1 MGKSLAEEV
10 AALPAALRIEMFKDY
25 TQEDWDKLN
34 YDADFWLRPE
44 QKVPDGDWFI
54 TALVAGRGFGKT
66 LTASQWIRRKALEH
80 PGCRIA
86 IAARTVADVRN
97 TMIMGESGVLAVHA
111 PDERPDYKPST
122 TSLEWPNGSTAL
134 LLSSESPDGA
144 RGPQF
149 HYAVGDEFA
158 AWKTTEDSSGAT
170 LFSNLIA
177 ATRLGENPQLLLA
190 TTPKRTKVMRDLM
203 EDAKDPARRIKIVR
217 GSTFDNS
224 TLSKNYIDNL
234 VGQYGNSDL
243 AKQELDGM
251 MLEDNE
257 GVVFSQQMIDNA
269 TDRTGNPPYMPLRFV
284 AVDPSVAENP
294 NDECG
299 IVVIGVTQERDLT
312 KRTAYILEDYSI
324 KGSPDVWTKM
334 ISKAAKDWNTKFVV
348 AERNQGGKLVE
359 MAINAQDQDLKVFTV
374 VATKGKQTR
383 AEPVVV
389 AMQQGRVKFNGEM
402 PDLFDQCVYWDPEAS
417 RFSPDRMDA
426 MVWGVIAAM
435 ITPPPGLRVGTYG
448 ATTASHRKLPAGLG
462 SGIGRNTGSLRYNQ
476 SRSGIYGRG

>member
-1 MGKSLAEEV
+1 MGKSLAEEI
-10 AALPAALRIEMFKDY
+10 AALTVEEQEEIFKDY
-25 TQEDWDKLN
+25 TEKDWENLQ
-34 YDADFWLRPE
+34 YDAKFWLRPE
-44 QKVPDGDWFI
+44 QMIPDGDWFI

-97 TMIMGESGVLAVHA
+97 TMILGESGVLAVHH
-111 PDERPDYKPST
+111 PDERPEYKPST
-122 TSLEWPNGSTAL
+122 TSLLWPNGSQAL

-149 HYAVGDEFA
+149 HYGVGDEFA
-158 AWKTTEDSSGAT
+158 AWKTTVDSSGAT
-170 LFSNLIA
+170 LFSNLVA

-203 EDAKDPARRIKIVR
+203 DDSKDPKRRIKIIT
-217 GSTFDNS
+217 GSTFDNT

-243 AKQELDGM
+243 AKQELDGQ
-251 MLEDNE
+251 MLEDAE
-257 GVVFSQQMIDNA
+257 GLVFSQKMIEDA
-269 TDRTGNPPYMPLRFV
+269 TDTSGNPPHLPLRFV

-299 IVVIGVTQERDLT
+299 IVVMGVTQERDLT
-312 KRTAYILEDYSI
+312 KRTTYILEDYSI
-324 KGSPDVWTKM
+324 KGSPDQWTKK
-334 ISKAAKDWNTKFVV
+334 IAQAAKDYNTKFVV

-359 MAINAQDQDLKVFTV
+359 MAINAQDENLKVFTV

-402 PDLFDQCVYWDPEAS
+402 PELFDQCIFWDPEAS

-435 ITPPPGLRVGTYG
+435 ITPPPGLRAGRYQ
-448 ATTASHRKLPAGLG
+448 ATSAAGRKLPTGLG
-462 SGIGRNTGSLRYNQ
+462 SGGRARASGSIR
-476 SRSGIYGRG
+476 RR